1 MIRWNTTLRVRRI
14 PETLNPRARNCEETQ
29 KGLTTAHNPAWYK
42 FLIKMVYLILMPVP
56 CHPEHPS
63 TNPPAPVLFPQSLR
77 YSKPPHTH
85 QHTHTHTHTRS
96 YTHRYTHT
104 HVHTHIDTHTHTH
117 THTRSIHTMIY
128 THT

>member
-42 FLIKMVYLILMPVP
+42 FLIKMVYLILMPVS

-63 TNPPAPVLFPQSLR
+63 TDPPAPFLFPQSLR
-77 YSKPPHTH
+77 YSKPPPHTPPH
-85 QHTHTHTHTRS
+85 HHSRPPPRPPHTP
-96 YTHRYTHT
+96 YTTT
-104 HVHTHIDTHTHTH
+104 
-117 THTRSIHTMIY
+117 
-128 THT
+128 